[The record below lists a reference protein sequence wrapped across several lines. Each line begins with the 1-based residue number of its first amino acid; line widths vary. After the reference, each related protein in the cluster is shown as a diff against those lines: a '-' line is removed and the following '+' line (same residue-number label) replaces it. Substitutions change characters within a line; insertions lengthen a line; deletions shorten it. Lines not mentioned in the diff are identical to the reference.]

1 MTEFY
6 RFRSI
11 EQLLGDKY
19 QELERQTIY
28 FASPEELN
36 DPMEGFRDIVW
47 SGDKIVWTNLFKH
60 YVHCLFLT
68 YIHFQVIGETTDLK
82 VVGIP
87 IWGRWDEP
95 LSPQAKILFDSIW
108 EKVFNKFGLGGLSEK
123 IANIKRRIRRDE
135 LLVYL
140 WFTHAPIISEINK
153 EFIKLGLVPESKPP
167 LLGKLPELLTNIKYF
182 ELMEQIGDEKK
193 IEALYSGLYQITNKQ
208 KLALMYRLRTDSNE
222 IFEKNKRLLLFTFP
236 EVYVKRLESFL
247 WHQWYTACFMKNY
260 HNSSAWGN
268 YGDSH
273 KGVCLIFEA
282 VESNKSKGL
291 ALNKITGWGS
301 DSKGRN
307 EEHWNFTPMTFY
319 EVRYAEK
326 AVEIDFFR
334 SMGTLPEPALM
345 NLWYS
350 DQDGNLSECGNH
362 IGKDGDIDSWRKNY
376 WDNFYPSIITKTKDW
391 SYEQE
396 HRLILKSLHGN
407 LEKSQRIL
415 NYDFNSLKGI
425 IFGIRTSEEDKLKI
439 IEIIERKCME
449 EKRTEFNFF
458 QAYYSPQSADIRK
471 FEIL

>member
-1 MTEFY
+1 MTEFF

-68 YIHFQVIGETTDLK
+68 YVNFQVIGVTTDLK

-87 IWGRWDEP
+87 IWGRWDEL
-95 LSPQAKILFDSIW
+95 LSPQAKILFENIW
-108 EKVFNKFGLGGLSEK
+108 DRVFNKCGLSGLIEK
-123 IANIKRRIRRDE
+123 IANIKRKIRRDE

-140 WFTHAPIISEINK
+140 GFTHVIVISEINT
-153 EFIKLGLVPESKPP
+153 ECIKLGLVPESKPP
-167 LLGKLPELLTNIKYF
+167 PLGNLSELLTNIKFF
-182 ELMEQIGDEKK
+182 EFMDQIGDEKK
-193 IEALYSGLYQITNKQ
+193 IEAIYSGLYQITNKQ
-208 KLALMYRLRTDSNE
+208 KLALMYKLRTDSNK
-222 IFEKNKRLLLFTFP
+222 IFEKNKRLILFTFP
-236 EVYVKRLESFL
+236 EVYVKRLESLL
-247 WHQWYTACFMKNY
+247 WPQWYTACFMKNY
-260 HNSSAWGN
+260 HNSSTWGN

-282 VESNKSKGL
+282 IESGKSKSL

-301 DSKGRN
+301 DSRGRN
-307 EEHWNFTPMTFY
+307 QELWNFTPMTFK

-326 AVEIDFFR
+326 AIEIDFFR
-334 SMGTLPEPALM
+334 SMGTLPKPALM
-345 NLWYS
+345 KLWYS
-350 DQDGNLSECGNH
+350 DEDGNLSECGTH
-362 IGKDGDIDSWRKNY
+362 IGKDGDIDSWRKSH
-376 WDNFYPSIITKTKDW
+376 WDDFYPPIITKTKDW

-396 HRLILKSLHGN
+396 HRLILKSLLGN
-407 LEKSQRIL
+407 LEKPQRFL

-425 IFGIRTSEEDKLKI
+425 IFGTKTSEEDKLKI

-449 EKRTEFNFF
+449 KKRTEFKIF
-458 QAYYSPQSADIRK
+458 QAYYSPESGDIRK